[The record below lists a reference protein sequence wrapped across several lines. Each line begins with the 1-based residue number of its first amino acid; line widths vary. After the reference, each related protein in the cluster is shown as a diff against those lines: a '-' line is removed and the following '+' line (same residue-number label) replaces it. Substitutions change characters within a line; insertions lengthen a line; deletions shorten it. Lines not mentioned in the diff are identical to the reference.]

1 MEALLNI
8 NQDYTKITVQD
19 NENWKTVGSF
29 PKYEVSNLGN
39 IRNKFTLKNLSK
51 NTLRDG
57 YIRIGLCLEKDGK
70 QKLNSLHRVVA
81 ETFIPNPEK
90 KKTVNHKNH
99 DKLDNR
105 VENLE
110 WATSTEQNNHK
121 RKVSQ
126 EKKKLISSRKVW
138 RIDKITNEKL
148 ELYETMT
155 DAAKWI
161 FDQNLTT
168 SKEKQNITNIC
179 AVCRKRRG
187 YKTAF
192 GFKWAYDDISNDIY
206 ANEIWKPIPKHL
218 INNVE
223 GYHISC
229 YGRVKNRTGRISNG
243 YISNDYRIISVG
255 KNSYKLHRLVAQT
268 FLPNYFGKSI
278 VNHKDLNK
286 QNSSLYNLEWVTFSE
301 NSRHYHK
308 KDIGIYKENTT
319 NVIKIVQTQIEAREY
334 IKNEFNINIDRKK
347 ISTVL
352 NNKRKSIQGFVFK
365 YI

>member
-1 MEALLNI
+1 ME
-8 NQDYTKITVQD
+8 DSRKIIPDQKHID
-19 NENWKTVGSF
+19 CNEIWKTVPSF

-39 IRNKFTLKNLSK
+39 IRNKLILKNLSK

-57 YIRIGLCLEKDGK
+57 YIRIGLINSND
-70 QKLNSLHRVVA
+70 QRKLNSLHRVVA
-81 ETFIPNPEK
+81 EAFIPNPEK

-99 DKLDNR
+99 DRLDNR

-110 WATSTEQNNHK
+110 WATTTEQNKHK
-121 RKVSQ
+121 RKVPQ
-126 EKKKLISSRKVW
+126 EKQRLISSRKVW

-148 ELYETMT
+148 ELYETIV

-168 SKEKQNITNIC
+168 VKDFNLGNSIKPRIC
-179 AVCRKRRG
+179 DVCRKKR
-187 YKTAF
+187 KTAY
-192 GFKWAYDDISNDIY
+192 GYKWAYDDSSDDIY

-218 INNVE
+218 VDNVD

-243 YISNDYRIISVG
+243 YISNDYRKINVG
-255 KNSYKLHRLVAQT
+255 KKQYSLHRLVAQT
-268 FLPNYFGKSI
+268 FLPNYFGKPV

-286 QNSSLYNLEWVTFSE
+286 SNASLYNLEWVTLSE
-301 NSRHYHK
+301 NTRHYHK
-308 KDIGIYKENTT
+308 KNIAIFKKDTT
-319 NVIKIVQTQIEAREY
+319 NVIKIVESQIEAREY
-334 IKNEFNINIDRKK
+334 IKKEFNVNVLPSK
-347 ISTVL
+347 ISNVL
-352 NNKRKSIQGFVFK
+352 NKKRKSTEGFVFE